1 MIWAEESELKLL
13 KNNDMTATRKYVFL
27 VFNGIGRVY
36 FLMFNY
42 DWNVFILTISF
53 FVFLM
58 KGQ

>member
-27 VFNGIGRVY
+27 VSNGIGRVY

-42 DWNVFILTISF
+42 D
-53 FVFLM
+53 
-58 KGQ
+58 

>member
-53 FVFLM
+53 LYS
-58 KGQ
+58 